1 MAKNKI
7 SRFPV
12 IEAII
17 AFFVYLF
24 HYTELIDISVYHA
37 SPLILLPI
45 TVGVAMFYDE
55 LTGLLFGLCC
65 GCAMDAVTGGVFNT
79 IFFMLMGFAVSLLAQ
94 RIFNKNLPG
103 AIAVTFIS
111 TLIYYGMKWFI
122 NYLLPDVQGKVYILL
137 WHYFPSVIYTV
148 LFIIPFYFFEKRL
161 RTPKTKK

>member
-12 IEAII
+12 REGII
-17 AFFVYLF
+17 AFIIYIF
-24 HYTELIDISVYHA
+24 HYTDLLDISVYHA

-55 LTGLLFGLCC
+55 LTGLIFGLCC
-65 GCAMDAVTGGVFNT
+65 GCAMDAVTGGIYNT
-79 IFFMLMGFAVSLLAQ
+79 LFFMLMGFIVSLLSQ

-103 AIAVTFIS
+103 AITLTSIS
-111 TLIYYGMKWFI
+111 TLIYYGLLWFI
-122 NYLLPDVQGKVYILL
+122 DYLLPDVQGKVYILL

-148 LFIIPFYFFEKRL
+148 LFIIPFYFYEKKL
-161 RTPKTKK
+161 RKVAPKK